1 MTSSFY
7 SQYYLWIKCKAQENK
22 GNDDQFK
29 KLSTVPKLFMS
40 IQYKEI
46 SKENVN
52 TDVKM

>member
-7 SQYYLWIKCKAQENK
+7 SQYHLLIRCKAQENK

-46 SKENVN
+46 SKENLN